1 MFFSALSA
9 ISAVKKSIS
18 LTAEISN
25 EWITVVFQGIHMKY
39 EEDLGEII
47 SIITKINPE
56 KIYLFG
62 SRASRFSDGQSDID
76 LIIVAPSNESPLER
90 RMELRRMLVEYDRR
104 IGLDLL
110 VYTPDEFSMLANE
123 PSSFISSAIKQGVKV
138 YDREAS

>member
-1 MFFSALSA
+1 
-9 ISAVKKSIS
+9 
-18 LTAEISN
+18 
-25 EWITVVFQGIHMKY
+25 MKY

-62 SRASRFSDGQSDID
+62 SCASGSSNEQSDID
-76 LIIVAPSNESPLER
+76 LIIVAPSNETPLER

-110 VYTPDEFSMLANE
+110 VYTPAEFNMLANE
-123 PSSFISSAIKQGVKV
+123 PSSFISSAIKQGVKI

>member
-1 MFFSALSA
+1 
-9 ISAVKKSIS
+9 
-18 LTAEISN
+18 
-25 EWITVVFQGIHMKY
+25 MKY
-39 EEDLGEII
+39 EKDLGEII

-62 SRASRFSDGQSDID
+62 SYASESCDEQSDID
-76 LIIVAPSNESPLER
+76 LIVIAPSNARPLER

-110 VYTPDEFSMLANE
+110 VYTPDEFNMLANE
-123 PSSFISSAIKQGVKV
+123 PSSFMSSAIKRGVKI